1 MVNPRLVISLDI
13 DTLIKIIKIIK
24 IIKKIKYLNYKK
36 EIGRATIKR

>member
-24 IIKKIKYLNYKK
+24 IIKYLNYKK

>member
-1 MVNPRLVISLDI
+1 MVNPRHIISLDI
-13 DTLIKIIKIIK
+13 DTLIKIIK

>member
-1 MVNPRLVISLDI
+1 MVMVNPRLAITLDI

-24 IIKKIKYLNYKK
+24 IIKYLNYKK

>member
-24 IIKKIKYLNYKK
+24 KIKYLNYKK
-36 EIGRATIKR
+36 EIGHATIKR

>member
-13 DTLIKIIKIIK
+13 DTLIKIIK